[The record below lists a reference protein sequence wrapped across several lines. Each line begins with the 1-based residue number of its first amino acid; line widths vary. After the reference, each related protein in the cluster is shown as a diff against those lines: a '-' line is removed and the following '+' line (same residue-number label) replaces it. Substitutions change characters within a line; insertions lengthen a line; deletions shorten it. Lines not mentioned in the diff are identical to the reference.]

1 MNSKNC
7 FLPTSP
13 GLRYF
18 WLSLLGVLLFIPTVS
33 AQDFNPIYNNISNAP
48 SFYPVSPEAATLFKR
63 TPEGMDYARG
73 RATIRIPLYEIKTA
87 AFTLPITLNY
97 TTGGIRVADVNG
109 AVAIGWKLE
118 AEPMIVR
125 EIRGEPDEQ
134 HFLTDKTEIEKYSD
148 FFRAKV
154 ALGNADIC
162 PDMFHYRTLDTSGK
176 FQLKAAKNYE
186 FHPFLIDDEYVKLSV
201 PNNVTTYNFREIDLV
216 DNNGT
221 QYHFGNNDTTT
232 GCELTSG
239 GYGTAVTTWK
249 ATDIT
254 AKDGEKIKFSYAYRK
269 NEEFHVNQFDY
280 YAFED
285 NEDTHL
291 EEHPLLPGTPGYWH
305 GRTGQASYNTFIG
318 EDESGCNFVKSPE
331 SSFSENYPIGSYVS
345 TCYISRID
353 FPNGY
358 VEFLYPTKED
368 LREVRV
374 YDISG
379 KLQKSISLVKEICYD
394 GKILLKEI
402 NMKASDNAG
411 IEKYAFNYFKGD
423 YGYSIYSKDVDYW
436 GYYNGRGNTD
446 LVPRQTV
453 QFLDFNNVTI
463 HTTTIGGADRSADY
477 NASIAYAL
485 RDISYPTG
493 GKTTYTYEPHYVFD
507 NVDGY
512 IEKIMGGG
520 IRLAAITDTDI
531 DKKILN
537 KRKFTYYLSPNYD
550 KDEGEGVGNMMF
562 PFSAQQYTEYMSKT
576 YRVEFEVK
584 QFSATRSYTVYSSN
598 PTDVSDKNIYYGMVI
613 EETEGN
619 RIVHTFNND
628 NFYVEDGYEDENGKW
643 INPRFCYYSDT
654 ELEHA
659 TVHSYEKNTMY
670 MDGDSIRRMKEKDPV
685 LSTAYIV
692 NMKPLIKVVNA
703 TSQSPYAPNIIDLYA
718 NSYGYT
724 SQLWYAGIKDY
735 ATKSTLFTPQG
746 KIQENVKR
754 EYTSPYKL
762 LRSETQTTSAGDTYK
777 TEYKYPFDYT
787 DALSVRMTA
796 KMLNNYPVERRHYKN
811 GVLQKMF
818 KYTYWIS
825 SETNSGYCLSSISES
840 SNAGCTQFEDI
851 ETYNNYLSSGRPLQM
866 TRRDGTPVCFIW
878 GYSHQQALAVIENAT
893 LQQVKQYLNYDL
905 ETLAANA
912 TCTDAVYRVLDALRD
927 SLSEARVT
935 TYRYRPL
942 TGVTEVKG
950 PDGRSTYSD
959 YDSAGRLQRIRDT
972 KGHTLTEYEYQ
983 MINQ

>member
-1 MNSKNC
+1 MKRKNS
-7 FLPTSP
+7 FLLSAPS
-13 GLRYF
+13 REYF
-18 WLSLLGVLLFIPTVS
+18 WLWLLGVLLYIPEVS
-33 AQDFNPIYNNISNAP
+33 AQDFNPIYNNVSNAP

-73 RATIRIPLYEIKTA
+73 RASIRIPLYEIKTA
-87 AFTLPITLNY
+87 SFTLPITLKY

-118 AEPMIVR
+118 AEPMITR
-125 EIRGEPDEQ
+125 EIRGEPDEH
-134 HFLTDKTEIEKYSD
+134 HFLTDKTEMEKNSE

-162 PDMFHYRTLDTSGK
+162 PDMFHYRTLGISGK
-176 FQLKAAKNYE
+176 FQLEAAKNYE
-186 FHPFLIDDEYVKLSV
+186 FHPFLIGDEYVKLSV
-201 PNNVTTYNFREIDLV
+201 PDNVTTYNFREIDLI

-221 QYHFGNNDTTT
+221 HYHFGDNGTNT

-249 ATDIT
+249 ATEIT
-254 AKDGEKIKFSYAYRK
+254 SKDGEKITFGYDYRK

-285 NEDTHL
+285 NEDIPMYT
-291 EEHPLLPGTPGYWH
+291 HPLVPIAPGYWQ
-305 GRTGQASYNTFIG
+305 GSAGNAFYNTFVG
-318 EDESGCNFVKSPE
+318 EDESGCSFVKS
-331 SSFSENYPIGSYVS
+331 SSSDFSENYPIGSYVS
-345 TCYISRID
+345 TCYASRID

-358 VEFLYPTKED
+358 VEFLYPTKGD

-374 YDISG
+374 YDASG
-379 KLQKSISLVKEICYD
+379 KLLKSVSLIKEICRD

-402 NMKASDNAG
+402 QMKDSSNTG
-411 IEKYAFNYFKGD
+411 VEKYSFNYYKGG

-436 GYYNGRGNTD
+436 GYYNARGNTD

-453 QFLDFNNVTI
+453 QFLDGNNVTV
-463 HTTTIGGADRSADY
+463 HTTTIGGADRSANY
-477 NASIAYAL
+477 STTLAYAL
-485 RDISYPTG
+485 REVTYPTG
-493 GKTTYTYEPHYVFD
+493 GKTAYTYEPNYVFD
-507 NVDGY
+507 NIEGY
-512 IEKIMGGG
+512 IEKVTGGG
-520 IRLAAITDTDI
+520 LRLAAITDTDV
-531 DKKILN
+531 DGKVLN
-537 KRKFTYYLSPNYD
+537 KRKFTYYLSENYD

-562 PFSAQQYTEYMSKT
+562 SFSPEQYTEHMRKT
-576 YRVEFEVK
+576 YLFDVYYAL
-584 QFSATRSYTVYSSN
+584 FSNSRSYTLYSSN
-598 PTDVSDKNIYYGMVI
+598 PTDVSDRDIYYGMVV
-613 EETEGN
+613 EEADGN
-619 RIVHTFNND
+619 HTVHTFHND
-628 NFYVEDGYEDENGKW
+628 NFYTEDGYENENGEW
-643 INPRFCYYSDT
+643 VNPRFCYSPNTDI
-654 ELEHA
+654 EHSIVY
-659 TVHSYEKNTMY
+659 THEMSTSY
-670 MDGDSIRRMKEKDPV
+670 MDGDSIRDMKTKDPS
-685 LSTAYIV
+685 LSTTYVMKMNSLVKIV
-692 NMKPLIKVVNA
+692 NVSSSSSYDPGVINH
-703 TSQSPYAPNIIDLYA
+703 YA
-718 NSYGYT
+718 NSYDYNE
-724 SQLWYAGIKDY
+724 QLWYAGIKDY
-735 ATKSTLFTPQG
+735 MASSTFVTPQG
-746 KIQENVKR
+746 KVQEFTKKDYN
-754 EYTSPYKL
+754 TSCRL
-762 LRSETQTTSAGDTYK
+762 LRSETQTTATGDIYK

-811 GVLQKMF
+811 GILQKMF
-818 KYTYWIS
+818 KYTYRIS
-825 SETNSGYCLSSISES
+825 SETNSGYCLSKISES

-905 ETLAANA
+905 ETLAADT
-912 TCTDAVYRVLDALRD
+912 TCPNAVYTALD
-927 SLSEARVT
+927 SLRSSLPQARIT

-950 PDGRSTYSD
+950 PDGRSAYTD
-959 YDSAGRLQRIRDT
+959 YDSAGRLQRIKDT